1 MILPSRIEVY
11 VKIEKVGVRGQKSD
25 RPVTDAFQPRMSRW
39 GWTNVEGKPAKTE
52 EVMSESDKAALDCAQ
67 EFAESK
73 GLPIEICDI
82 NTSKGKIK
90 AWMKGVKTTPTI
102 LIGKSRVEGRF
113 TLRQLKN
120 KLENFGR
127 TTSSKRRN
135 ESADSS

>member
-1 MILPSRIEVY
+1 
-11 VKIEKVGVRGQKSD
+11 
-25 RPVTDAFQPRMSRW
+25 
-39 GWTNVEGKPAKTE
+39 
-52 EVMSESDKAALDCAQ
+52 MSESDEAALDGAQ

-73 GLPIEICDI
+73 GLPIEICDV

-90 AWMKGVKTTPTI
+90 AWMKGVKTTLTI

-113 TLRQLKN
+113 TPEQLKN
-120 KLENFGR
+120 KLENLGR